1 MLDNIDNMVNGLTD
15 SLKNVFESV
24 SRLDCIK
31 GLFLCGG
38 TAQSIQMNHRLSE
51 DLDFELIGI
60 RRERPELDFEKVIK
74 ELQQV
79 FPGAKVEILGE
90 DHFQVFVGDRKS
102 KLSFYRPDNPVK
114 YIHEGFTYNNIV
126 TPSLQDLLGMKLYTI
141 CLRTR
146 TRDFYDIYCLLEN
159 GCSLKEGIS
168 YASYLSRH
176 SFKSK
181 DMLSKLLAPK
191 LYPINDEFLKL
202 QPRKQITSEQML
214 ERFRAAIQ
222 EEDKALSDINKDSPP
237 KDRSHLERYK
247 ELEQKAFNKAL
258 SQKKEDGNEKKS
270 EGYKR

>member
-1 MLDNIDNMVNGLTD
+1 MLDKLNNIFDGLTD
-15 SLKNVFESV
+15 SLKEVFESV
-24 SRLDCIK
+24 SQLDCIK
-31 GLFLCGG
+31 GLYLCGG

-60 RRERPELDFEKVIK
+60 RKDRPELNFEKILN
-74 ELQQV
+74 ELQIV
-79 FPGAKVEILGE
+79 FPGARVEILG
-90 DHFQVFVGDRKS
+90 DAHFQVYVGERKS

-114 YIHEGFTYNNIV
+114 YIHEGLKYNNIV
-126 TPSLQDLLGMKLYTI
+126 APSLQDLLGMKLFTI

-146 TRDFYDIYCLLEN
+146 TRDFYDIYCLLEK

-181 DMLSKLLAPK
+181 DMLGKLLATK

-202 QPRKQITSEQML
+202 QPREQVTSEQML
-214 ERFRAAIQ
+214 ERFRIAIQ
-222 EEDKALSDINKDSPP
+222 EEVKALSEINNGITP
-237 KDRSHLERYK
+237 KDRSYLERYN

-258 SQKKEDGNEKKS
+258 SQKQEGGNEKKS
-270 EGYKR
+270 EGHKR